1 MPFIEAARRFC
12 EDRPAF
18 QEARKKTA
26 EIDDAAYSLLADGR
40 FEKIRADVTAR
51 DAAEIRDTIEQSFL
65 PKPDIDRRET
75 RALIAAT
82 KQQIASRSGKPR
94 RPEISR
100 IAKKW
105 QELSDETVE
114 SLNQRLAGLEE
125 SFQRAFPGE
134 PL

>member
-12 EDRPAF
+12 EDRPALHD
-18 QEARKKTA
+18 AGKKIV

-40 FEKIRADVTAR
+40 FEKIHADATTH
-51 DAAEIRDTIEQSFL
+51 DEAEIRYTIEQSLL
-65 PKPDIDRRET
+65 PKPDINRSAT

-82 KQQIASRSGKPR
+82 KQQIASRSRKPR

-105 QELSDETVE
+105 QEISDEVVE
-114 SLNQRLAGLEE
+114 VLKRRLAALEE

-134 PL
+134 DL